1 LKLVKIVAVAAMLVA
16 GAAQAAGY
24 TTFEYHQEEKR
35 SDLTTRDKFG
45 IVVGTKTEGGQD
57 YSIKLDTN
65 QSAWG
70 TGSVGSGVEVR
81 ARQNY
86 QLIGKVNSYY
96 GIRLGQKLGTDES
109 FSHYA
114 AEAGVKFPIAG
125 ALSGDVGA
133 RYRDAFSGSQPFD
146 STRYHAMISYAV
158 SKSDSVGLRYSQAYG
173 NAAEEKNAY
182 RVTWTH
188 SF

>member
-1 LKLVKIVAVAAMLVA
+1 MKLSKIVAVAVLLVA

-35 SDLTTRDKFG
+35 SDSTTKDKLG
-45 IVVGTKTEGGQD
+45 VVVGTKTEGGQD
-57 YSIKLDTN
+57 YSIKLDVS
-65 QSAWG
+65 QSQWG
-70 TGSVGSGVEVR
+70 TGSLGSGLELR
-81 ARQNY
+81 ARQ
-86 QLIGKVNSYY
+86 GFKVAGVNPYV
-96 GIRLGQKLGTDES
+96 GVRVGQKLGTDES

-114 AEAGVKFPIAG
+114 ADVGVKFPIVG

-133 RYRDAFSGSQPFD
+133 RYRDAFSTGHAFQ
-146 STRYHAMISYAV
+146 STRYHAMVSYAI

-173 NAAEEKNAY
+173 DTGEEKNAY

-188 SF
+188 NF

>member
-1 LKLVKIVAVAAMLVA
+1 MKLAKILAMTSLLVA

-24 TTFEYHQEEKR
+24 TTFEYHQEELR
-35 SDLTTRDKFG
+35 SDSTTKDKFG
-45 IVVGTKTEGGQD
+45 IVVGTKTTGGQD

-70 TGSVGSGVEVR
+70 TGSVGSGVELR
-81 ARQNY
+81 ARQNFSAMGLTPY
-86 QLIGKVNSYY
+86 IGV
-96 GIRLGQKLGTDES
+96 RLGQKLATDES

-114 AEAGVKFPIAG
+114 VDAGVKFPIAG
-125 ALSGDVGA
+125 ALSGDVGT
-133 RYRDAFSGSQPFD
+133 RYRDAFSQSNDFQ
-146 STRYHAMISYAV
+146 STRYHAMVSYAI

-173 NAAEEKNAY
+173 DTSEEKNAY

-188 SF
+188 NF

>member
-1 LKLVKIVAVAAMLVA
+1 MKLAKILAVATMLVA
-16 GAAQAAGY
+16 GVAQAAGY

-35 SDLTTRDKFG
+35 SDSTTKDKFG
-45 IVVGTKTEGGQD
+45 IVVGNKTEGGQD

-70 TGSVGSGVEVR
+70 TGSVGSGVELR
-81 ARQNY
+81 ARQNFSVLGLTPY
-86 QLIGKVNSYY
+86 AGV
-96 GIRLGQKLGTDES
+96 RLGQKLGTDES

-114 AEAGVKFPIAG
+114 FDAGIKFPIVG

-133 RYRDAFSGSQPFD
+133 RYRDAFDSAQDFR
-146 STRYHAMISYAV
+146 STRYHAMISYAI

-173 NAAEEKNAY
+173 DTAEEKNAY

-188 SF
+188 NF

>member
-1 LKLVKIVAVAAMLVA
+1 MKVVKILAVAALLVA
-16 GAAQAAGY
+16 GSAQAAGY

-35 SDLTTRDKFG
+35 SDSSTKDKFG
-45 IVVGTKTEGGQD
+45 IVVGKKTAGGQD
-57 YSIKLDTN
+57 FSIKLDTN
-65 QSAWG
+65 QSEWG
-70 TGSVGSGVEVR
+70 TGAVGSGVEIR

-86 QLIGKVNSYY
+86 KLVGNVNSYY

-114 AEAGVKFPIAG
+114 AEAGVKFPIVG

-133 RYRDAFSGSQPFD
+133 RYRDAFSQSNMFQ
-146 STRYHAMISYAV
+146 STRYHAMV
-158 SKSDSVGLRYSQAYG
+158 SFAIDKNNSVGLRYSQAYG
-173 NAAEEKNAY
+173 DSSEEKNAY